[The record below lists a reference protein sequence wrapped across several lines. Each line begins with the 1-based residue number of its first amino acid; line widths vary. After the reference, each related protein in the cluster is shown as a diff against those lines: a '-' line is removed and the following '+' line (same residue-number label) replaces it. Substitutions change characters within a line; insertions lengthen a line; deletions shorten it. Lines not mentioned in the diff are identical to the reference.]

1 MKLRENKIITYWL
14 YTGLFLITV
23 MVLIGGITRLTNSGL
38 SMVEWRLI
46 SGSVPPLNDSE
57 WNEVFLKY
65 QKFPEYQKINKGM
78 SLSDFKVIFLWEYIH
93 RLFGRLIGL
102 VFIIPFLIFWI
113 KGWLNKRLKKQLT
126 LLLFLG
132 STQGFLGWYMVKS
145 GLVDIPAVSHFR
157 LAGHLVTAFIL
168 IAYIYW
174 IIMEL
179 TKEKKENNNVKIN
192 TLIRTF
198 IILIFLQI
206 IYGAFMAGLKAG
218 YLLQPDSNLFEKL
231 FSYSFRD
238 SNDFSLLSNGYDIQ
252 AFHRLL
258 AWVIAIIAFFIYN
271 KTKGTKL
278 MDDGKLLLYVVF
290 IQITLGICTLLLGVN
305 IYFAVIHQF
314 FAIILMISALRL
326 LYFSSGNSQ

>member
-1 MKLRENKIITYWL
+1 MNLRENKIITYWL
-14 YTGLFLITV
+14 YTGLFLIIV
-23 MVLIGGITRLTNSGL
+23 MVLIGGLTRLTNSGL

-46 SGSVPPLNDSE
+46 SGSVPPLNESE
-57 WNEVFLKY
+57 WNEVFIKY
-65 QKFPEYQKINKGM
+65 QQFPEYQKINKGM
-78 SLSDFKVIFLWEYIH
+78 SLSDFKVIFFWEYIH

-102 VFIIPFLIFWI
+102 VFIIPFLIFWT

-132 STQGFLGWYMVKS
+132 SIQGFLGWFMVKS
-145 GLVDIPAVSHFR
+145 GLVDVPAVSHFR
-157 LAGHLVTAFIL
+157 LASHLLTAFIL

-179 TKEKKENNNVKIN
+179 TEENKGDDNVNIG
-192 TLIRTF
+192 TLIKTF
-198 IILIFLQI
+198 IILILVQI

-218 YLLQPDSNLFEKL
+218 YLLQPNSNLFEQL

-238 SNDFSLLSNGYDIQ
+238 SNDFSLLNNGYDIQ

-258 AWVIAIIAFFIYN
+258 AWVIAIFAFFIYK
-271 KTKGTKL
+271 KTKKTQL
-278 MDDGKLLLYVVF
+278 MNEGRLLLYVVF

-305 IYFAVIHQF
+305 IYIAVIHQF
-314 FAIILMISALRL
+314 FAIILMISALRV

>member
-1 MKLRENKIITYWL
+1 MNLRENKIITYWL
-14 YTGLFLITV
+14 YTGLFLIIV
-23 MVLIGGITRLTNSGL
+23 MVLIGGLTRLTNSGL

-46 SGSVPPLNDSE
+46 SGSVPPLNESE
-57 WNEVFLKY
+57 WNEVFIKY
-65 QKFPEYQKINKGM
+65 QQFPEYQKINKGM
-78 SLSDFKVIFLWEYIH
+78 SLSDFKVIFFWEYIH

-102 VFIIPFLIFWI
+102 VFIIPFLIFWT

-132 STQGFLGWYMVKS
+132 SIQGFLGWFMVKS
-145 GLVDIPAVSHFR
+145 GLVDVPAVSHFR
-157 LAGHLVTAFIL
+157 LASHLLTAFIL

-179 TKEKKENNNVKIN
+179 TEENKGDDNVNIG
-192 TLIRTF
+192 TLIKTF
-198 IILIFLQI
+198 IILILVQI

-218 YLLQPDSNLFEKL
+218 YLLQPNSNLFEKL

-238 SNDFSLLSNGYDIQ
+238 SNDFSLLNNGYDIQ

-258 AWVIAIIAFFIYN
+258 AWVIAIFAFFIYK
-271 KTKGTKL
+271 KTKKTQL
-278 MDDGKLLLYVVF
+278 MNEGRLLLYVVF

-314 FAIILMISALRL
+314 FAIILMISALRV